1 MSAHGLLIT
10 CQRVPKARA
19 HSHLRFFRAWR
30 VAAPVHD
37 LFFRGPGQG
46 ESAVSQPRSKQGAPS
61 PIIDLAQGQR
71 ALPAPRSN
79 GWAARRS
86 FARAE
91 PALAGS
97 GQSQPAGLGGVLAPC
112 EAQEYDM
119 HLRARSTTTSRLGEA
134 GLLVVLPAPAA
145 GLSEAACKLCARAR
159 ARAIPPPRGQ

>member
-79 GWAARRS
+79 GCAARRS
-86 FARAE
+86 SARACWVR
-91 PALAGS
+91 
-97 GQSQPAGLGGVLAPC
+97 QSQPVGLDGVLAPC
-112 EAQEYDM
+112 KAQEYDM